1 MSRPGVYNLNRFR
14 IMIKDRDDNMNLVS
28 EVKLHDDILLH
39 VSEVYID
46 TALNGNC
53 NMIDLNDGAPTEL
66 LF

>member
-1 MSRPGVYNLNRFR
+1 
-14 IMIKDRDDNMNLVS
+14 MIKDRDDNMNLVS